1 MAVFRVERNSGY
13 TVMSNHHLRNKELT
27 FQILWIASISLR
39 LPSFSMAWILK
50 RSAVVISPDVNRR
63 SSLSSCSA
71 MNATSHLYSDCFRDF
86 QKNVRK
92 TVTPQPS

>member
-1 MAVFRVERNSGY
+1 MIYLS
-13 TVMSNHHLRNKELT
+13 TT
-27 FQILWIASISLR
+27 CQILLISSISLR

-63 SSLSSCSA
+63 SSLSSFSA
-71 MNATSHLYSDCFRDF
+71 MNATSHFYSDCFLAF